1 MVDVQNAGIS
11 GAAVTV
17 DGVVVV
23 VVVAAALLKLL
34 GLCALRQI
42 LNGIPATAVLM
53 KVLYFFSRISRQM
66 QLLS

>member
-23 VVVAAALLKLL
+23 VVAAALLKLL
-34 GLCALRQI
+34 
-42 LNGIPATAVLM
+42 
-53 KVLYFFSRISRQM
+53 
-66 QLLS
+66 LL

>member
-34 GLCALRQI
+34 
-42 LNGIPATAVLM
+42 
-53 KVLYFFSRISRQM
+53 
-66 QLLS
+66 LL